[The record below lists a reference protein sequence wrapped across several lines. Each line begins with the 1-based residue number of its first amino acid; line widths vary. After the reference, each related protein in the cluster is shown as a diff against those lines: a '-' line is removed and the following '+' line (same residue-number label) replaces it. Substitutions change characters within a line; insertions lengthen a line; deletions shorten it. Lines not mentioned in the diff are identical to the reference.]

1 MTRTRNQDSH
11 DLHEG
16 QQQSGSMDSVAQVLS
31 IEQLNELTSRLTLE
45 ITQRIL
51 ENPQQLLAQAKK
63 PDDPR
68 GLEESLRSLEV
79 DKGYFGLSDI
89 AKDSNA
95 LIKETKQMVHL
106 AEFRKLSKDDS
117 TPKERQWLELVAE
130 HGKAQAVREDR
141 IVAWVKYRLEPHM
154 KVELRNL
161 ENQGVKCDTL
171 EEVYNQLCV
180 KFMCPETL
188 DEVELQ
194 LRDIRQGK
202 KEKFCD
208 YFARLGAKEQ
218 KLYETCGR
226 TELGKQRC
234 SPEAQL
240 MRLENGLDIDF
251 AKFARE
257 QVFRDNR
264 TWPRTMTEASCIL
277 NYYDQTYR
285 RFVCKAEKGSDTL
298 LYSEGKN
305 GKDKD
310 TPLHQRPP

>member
-1 MTRTRNQDSH
+1 MVSPARCTAPPDWSTCCVLLCIEIPAQEGGIQKRENAAWH
-11 DLHEG
+11 YFPPKLGLHIVYWWKDLKEAYHY
-16 QQQSGSMDSVAQVLS
+16 
-31 IEQLNELTSRLTLE
+31 T
-45 ITQRIL
+45 
-51 ENPQQLLAQAKK
+51 
-63 PDDPR
+63 R

-202 KEKFCD
+202 KEKFFLTTLHD
-208 YFARLGAKEQ
+208 LALKNKSFMRHAA
-218 KLYETCGR
+218 GR
-226 TELGKQRC
+226 
-234 SPEAQL
+234 
-240 MRLENGLDIDF
+240 N
-251 AKFARE
+251 
-257 QVFRDNR
+257 
-264 TWPRTMTEASCIL
+264 
-277 NYYDQTYR
+277 
-285 RFVCKAEKGSDTL
+285 
-298 LYSEGKN
+298 
-305 GKDKD
+305 
-310 TPLHQRPP
+310 